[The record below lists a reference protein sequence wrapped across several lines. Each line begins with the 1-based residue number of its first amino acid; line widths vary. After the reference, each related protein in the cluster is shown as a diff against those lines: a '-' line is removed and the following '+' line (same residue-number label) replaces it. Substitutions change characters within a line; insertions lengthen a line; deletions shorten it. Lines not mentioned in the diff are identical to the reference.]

1 MTKPVSDGQ
10 RTEEGRTEA
19 LARLSAG
26 LRAGEA
32 VTDAAFDA
40 LLPKR
45 WRWVSDTHWTPLE
58 VCRAAAPLLAPGPE
72 AIVLDV
78 GSGVGKLCLSGALSS
93 GASFVNVEQRPH
105 LVKVASALAEELGAL
120 SAKFVC
126 ADAFSLDWHD
136 FTSLYFFN
144 PFAEAIFPQALRID
158 ATVKQTEEEHA
169 ALIDRLEGRLTD
181 LRPGARVV
189 VYCGLGCR
197 VPEAFER
204 RESQRLGHN
213 NLELWVRS

>member
-1 MTKPVSDGQ
+1 MSLSEQDPSAS
-10 RTEEGRTEA
+10 RAEA
-19 LARLSAG
+19 LARIAAA

-45 WRWVSDTHWTPLE
+45 WRWISDTHWTPLE
-58 VCRAAAPLLAPGPE
+58 VCSAAARLLAPSPD

-78 GSGVGKLCLSGALSS
+78 GAGVGKLCLAGALST
-93 GASFVNVEQRPH
+93 GASFVGVEQRPH
-105 LVKVASALAEELGAL
+105 LVQVASALGEELGAA
-120 SAKFVC
+120 SARFVN
-126 ADAFSLDWHD
+126 ADAFSLDWRD

-144 PFAEAIFPQALRID
+144 PFAEAIFPQVLRID
-158 ATVKQTEEEHA
+158 ATVKQSEEQHA
-169 ALIDRLEGRLTD
+169 ELILRLEDRLAE
-181 LRPGARVV
+181 LRPGTRLV

-204 RESQRLGHN
+204 KSSARLGHN
-213 NLELWVRS
+213 NLELWVRT

>member
-1 MTKPVSDGQ
+1 MSGQQKPGEDG
-10 RTEEGRTEA
+10 RPAEVLR
-19 LARLSAG
+19 LAAA
-26 LRAGEA
+26 LRAGA
-32 VTDAAFDA
+32 PVTDAAFDA

-45 WRWVSDTHWTPLE
+45 WRWIADTHWTPIE
-58 VCRAAAPLLAPGPE
+58 VCRAAAPLLAPGPD

-78 GSGVGKLCLSGALSS
+78 GSGVGKLCLAGALST
-93 GASFVNVEQRPH
+93 GASFVGVEQRPH
-105 LVKVASALAEELGAL
+105 LVKVASALGEELGAP

-126 ADAFSLDWHD
+126 ADAFSLDWRD

-158 ATVKQTEEEHA
+158 ATVKQTEEQHA
-169 ALIDRLEGRLTD
+169 ALIDRLHGRLTD

-197 VPEAFER
+197 VPDAFER
-204 RESQRLGHN
+204 QERQRLVNN
-213 NLELWVRS
+213 NLELWVHR